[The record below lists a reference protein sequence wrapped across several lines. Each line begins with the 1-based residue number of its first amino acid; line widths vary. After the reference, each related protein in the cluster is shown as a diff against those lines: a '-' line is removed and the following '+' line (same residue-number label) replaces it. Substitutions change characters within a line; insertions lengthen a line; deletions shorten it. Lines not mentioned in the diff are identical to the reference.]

1 MHFKAFLWFFISI
14 NCDKRQ
20 KFQRR
25 RIENNLQR
33 YKGLREK
40 NVEKNLQIANRFM
53 QWLVEPQKVHVPI
66 PEPPWLDEESWGYV
80 KIYLVYAATQIRNE
94 FFS

>member
-1 MHFKAFLWFFISI
+1 MQLKAVLWFFISI

-25 RIENNLQR
+25 RIENNIQR
-33 YKGLREK
+33 YKSLREK

-53 QWLVEPQKVHVPI
+53 QWLAEPQKVQVTI

-80 KIYLVYAATQIRNE
+80 KIFYRYLGSSSSVYKKI
-94 FFS
+94 

>member
-1 MHFKAFLWFFISI
+1 MQLKAVLWFLITI
-14 NCDKRQ
+14 NCVRRQ

-25 RIENNLQR
+25 RIENNLHR
-33 YKGLREK
+33 YKSLREK

-66 PEPPWLDEESWGYV
+66 PEPPWLDEEIWGYV
-80 KIYLVYAATQIRNE
+80 II
-94 FFS
+94 